1 MTKLIQSVQRAAAI
15 CRLLASQPETS
26 LHEIQE
32 ALQLPKTTIYGLV
45 ATLVAEH
52 ILYKNPLTAAYSL
65 GPAALVGDR
74 PLTATQ
80 LVRLLR
86 PDLQQLAS
94 NRNLAVHV
102 AVRQADRAHYL
113 AKIEAPHPQHVSAQ
127 PGQDDSLA
135 ITATGKLLLSVS
147 PADFQASYLANLA
160 APLAQQL
167 RAELPSIS
175 QRNVAYDYGEQTHQI
190 ACVATGLR
198 DHRGQVIASVSL
210 VLPAAASA
218 TDLQTGEQQLLA
230 LTAALAPRI

>member
-15 CRLLASQPETS
+15 CRLLTTQPETS
-26 LHEIQE
+26 LHELQA
-32 ALQLPKTTIYGLV
+32 ALQLPKATTYGLL
-45 ATLVAEH
+45 ATLVAER
-52 ILYKNPLTAAYSL
+52 IVYKNPLTAAYSL
-65 GPAALVGDR
+65 GPAALVGDQ
-74 PLTATQ
+74 PLTGDQ

-86 PDLQQLAS
+86 PNLQQLAS
-94 NRNLAVHV
+94 DRNLAVHV

-135 ITATGKLLLSVS
+135 ITATGKLLLSAS
-147 PADFQASYLANLA
+147 PADFQASYLASLT
-160 APLAQQL
+160 APLARQL
-167 RAELPSIS
+167 QDDLSTIS
-175 QRNVAYDYGEQTHQI
+175 RRNVAYDYGEQTSQI

-210 VLPAAASA
+210 VLPATA
-218 TDLQTGEQQLLA
+218 TSIDLRTGEQQLLA

>member
-15 CRLLASQPETS
+15 CRLLTTQPETS
-26 LHEIQE
+26 LHDLQV
-32 ALQLPKTTIYGLV
+32 ALQLPKATTYGLL
-45 ATLVAEH
+45 ATLVAER
-52 ILYKNPLTAAYSL
+52 LVYKNPLTAAYSL
-65 GPAALVGDR
+65 GPAALVGDQ

-86 PDLQQLAS
+86 PDLQQLA
-94 NRNLAVHV
+94 RDQNLAVHV
-102 AVRQADRAHYL
+102 AVRQAERAHYL

-135 ITATGKLLLSVS
+135 ITATGKLLLSAS
-147 PADFQASYLANLA
+147 PADFQASYLASLA
-160 APLAQQL
+160 APLARQL
-167 RAELPSIS
+167 RAELPSIRH
-175 QRNVAYDYGEQTHQI
+175 RNVAYDRGEQTHQI
-190 ACVATGLR
+190 DCVATGLR

-210 VLPAAASA
+210 VLPATANT